1 MDAGRMRVAV
11 MRCMRGVVT
20 AAPVEDVGRYMAGNV
35 RRKMRMPATNMRSAK
50 MHCAAAATP
59 VAPSSAEV
67 GAPSSAEVDAP
78 TTATAP
84 AAAPDAAARQRH
96 IGGAHRNCERTH
108 TCKKCQDYEPGD
120 QLFVDRAEAQGP
132 GQDTHGD
139 HGVFLPQKSVAPK
152 RLCLWRIA
160 NA

>member
-1 MDAGRMRVAV
+1 MRVAV

-20 AAPVEDVGRYMAGNV
+20 AAPVGDVGRYMAGNV

-84 AAAPDAAARQRH
+84 AAAAAPDAAARQRH
-96 IGGAHRNCERTH
+96 IAVLTATASVLTLVRSPKTTSLVTSFLLIGPKPKALVKTLMAIMAFSFP
-108 TCKKCQDYEPGD
+108 KK
-120 QLFVDRAEAQGP
+120 A
-132 GQDTHGD
+132 
-139 HGVFLPQKSVAPK
+139 LPQKGVVCGASPT
-152 RLCLWRIA
+152 RF
-160 NA
+160 